1 MAGISG
7 EKCAPVDAYAGSA
20 APRRQPRRRQVADI
34 GTSASWSLKLLLA
47 ALCAVWYFELWPL
60 AAAPDKTIVTSDS
73 TSRDSVW
80 SQIKPSE
87 KLEWHPCFSAAQRCA
102 RLTVPM
108 DYHRPL
114 NESASHPKVHIAIVL
129 VPGHNRTDEPMSYGE
144 SPLLLNPGGPGGSGA
159 MFALG
164 SGQQIQG
171 VVGTDRDIIGFD
183 PRGIGAT
190 TPQANCFVADDWNGV
205 AGQNMALMNRL
216 TWEMSGH
223 DVGLVNSSN
232 VALSKLDVR
241 ARALAKLCQQVSD
254 ESGDG
259 SIFQYSSTPNVARDM
274 LSIVHAWDAWRESA
288 DETAKPA
295 QPHPE
300 SDEMNSNHDQSLQST
315 KGKLVYWGFSYGTL
329 LGATFAAMFPD
340 SVGRV
345 MLDGVVDADHYGEH
359 PRLALSRM
367 FSTCLLTP
375 LLVEPVWRDS
385 IVDSDAIFGKF
396 FSYCAEAEENC
407 AFYQKGDTPKNI
419 ESRYHDLLAKL
430 LREPKIVTNVGGNI
444 PAILNT
450 GDIRM
455 ILFQALYAPNL
466 AYPSVAQLLQAIYTD
481 QGLERWINP
490 LILGGL
496 CKNLSL
502 PIWPDDAQKAVM
514 CSDKRYK
521 LNETVPELEE
531 MFEEMSTISSFVD
544 VWMGVM
550 MGCNDWTIEA
560 KDPPMDWDDHPAR
573 KPAPINTSF
582 PVLFL
587 TNHLDPVTPLY
598 AALKMTRKFA
608 GASIVEQADGL
619 GHCTLACT
627 SMCTIRHIRAYL
639 NEGKVPRVP
648 DFGDD
653 SDKNST
659 PKWETCECQEKPW
672 RRVLPLAGPDGQLHN
687 QNADGDESL
696 LNGLSVEE
704 AQMMH
709 SWSQVR
715 HSFVEHKMNA
725 QFGQYQ
731 KLKRTVLGLPEWMT
745 VQHGKCSA
753 HHDAQ

>member
-1 MAGISG
+1 
-7 EKCAPVDAYAGSA
+7 
-20 APRRQPRRRQVADI
+20 
-34 GTSASWSLKLLLA
+34 
-47 ALCAVWYFELWPL
+47 
-60 AAAPDKTIVTSDS
+60 
-73 TSRDSVW
+73 
-80 SQIKPSE
+80 IKPSE
-87 KLEWHPCFSAAQRCA
+87 KLEWHPCFSGQQCA

-129 VPGHNRTDEPMSYGE
+129 VPGHNRTDDPISYGE

-190 TPQANCFVADDWNGV
+190 TPKANCFAADDWNGV

-216 TWEMSGH
+216 TWELSGH

-254 ESGDG
+254 ESGDD

-288 DETAKPA
+288 ETAKAA

-300 SDEMNSNHDQSLQST
+300 SDEMNSNHDQALQST

-329 LGATFAAMFPD
+329 LGATFAAMFPE

-345 MLDGVVDADHYGEH
+345 MLDGVVDADHY
-359 PRLALSRM
+359 
-367 FSTCLLTP
+367 
-375 LLVEPVWRDS
+375 VEPVWKES
-385 IVDSDAIFGKF
+385 IVDADAIFGKF
-396 FSYCAEAEENC
+396 FSYCVEAEEKC
-407 AFYQKGDTPKNI
+407 AFYQKGDTVEDL
-419 ESRYHDLLAKL
+419 ESRYDELLAKL
-430 LREPKIVTNVGGNI
+430 LQEPKIVTDVGGNI
-444 PAILNT
+444 PAILNA
-450 GDIRM
+450 GDLRM
-455 ILFQALYAPNL
+455 VLFQALYSPNL
-466 AYPSVAQLLQAIYTD
+466 AYPTVAHLLQAVYTD
-481 QGLERWINP
+481 QGLESWVNP

-496 CKNLSL
+496 CKDLSL

-514 CSDKRYK
+514 CSDKRYT
-521 LNETVPELEE
+521 LNETVPELEKT
-531 MFEEMSTISSFVD
+531 FEAMAATSSFAD
-544 VWMGVM
+544 VWMGLM
-550 MGCNDWTIEA
+550 MGCNDWAIEA

-582 PVLFL
+582 PLLFL
-587 TNHLDPVTPLY
+587 TNHYDPVTPLY
-598 AALKMTRKFA
+598 AALKMTGKFA
-608 GASIVEQADGL
+608 NASIVEQTDGL

-653 SDKNST
+653 DT
-659 PKWETCECQEKPW
+659 KWETCECHEKPW
-672 RRVLPLAGPDGQLHN
+672 ARVLPDGQLYS
-687 QNADGDESL
+687 QSSDGDESL
-696 LNGLSVEE
+696 LEGLSVEE
-704 AQMMH
+704 AHMMH
-709 SWSQVR
+709 SWSQFR
-715 HSFVEHKMNA
+715 QSFAEHKMNA

-731 KLKRTVLGLPEWMT
+731 KLKRTALGLPEWTT
-745 VQHGKCSA
+745 VQHEKCSA
-753 HHDAQ
+753 HGNAQ

>member
-1 MAGISG
+1 MVDTSG
-7 EKCAPVDAYAGSA
+7 EKCAPVDTDVGPQ
-20 APRRQPRRRQVADI
+20 APRRQPRN
-34 GTSASWSLKLLLA
+34 SASWTLKLLVA
-47 ALCAVWYFELWPL
+47 ALCAIWYFKLWPS
-60 AAAPDKTIVTSDS
+60 AAAPAHTSTKTPSSNT
-73 TSRDSVW
+73 RDSVW

-87 KLEWHPCFSAAQRCA
+87 KLEWHPCFYAGQRCA

-114 NESASHPKVHIAIVL
+114 NESADHPKVHIAIVL
-129 VPGHNRTDEPMSYGE
+129 VPGRNRTDDPLSFGE

-190 TPQANCFVADDWNGV
+190 TPKANCFAADDWNGV

-216 TWEMSGH
+216 TWELSGH

-254 ESGDG
+254 ESGDD

-274 LSIVHAWDAWRESA
+274 LSIVHAWDAWRDA
-288 DETAKPA
+288 AAETAKSA

-300 SDEMNSNHDQSLQST
+300 SDQMNSNGDQSLQST

-345 MLDGVVDADHYGEH
+345 MLDGVVDADHY
-359 PRLALSRM
+359 
-367 FSTCLLTP
+367 
-375 LLVEPVWRDS
+375 VEPVWRDS

-396 FSYCAEAEENC
+396 FSFCAEAEDKC
-407 AFYQKGDTPKNI
+407 AFYQKGDTPKDI
-419 ESRYHDLLAKL
+419 ENRYHDLLANL
-430 LREPKIVTNVGGNI
+430 LQEPKIVTNVGGNM

-455 ILFQALYAPNL
+455 VLFQALYSPNL
-466 AYPSVAQLLQAIYTD
+466 AYPAVAQMLQAVYTGH
-481 QGLERWINP
+481 GLERWISP

-496 CKNLSL
+496 CKDLSL
-502 PIWPDDAQKAVM
+502 PVWPDDAQKAVM

-521 LNETVPELEE
+521 LNETVPELES
-531 MFEEMSTISSFVD
+531 MFKDMSTISSFAD
-544 VWMGVM
+544 VWMGLM

-582 PVLFL
+582 PLLFL
-587 TNHLDPVTPLY
+587 TNHYDPVTPLY

-608 GASIVEQADGL
+608 GASVVEQTDGL

-639 NEGKVPRVP
+639 NE
-648 DFGDD
+648 
-653 SDKNST
+653 
-659 PKWETCECQEKPW
+659 EKSRACPISGTATIT
-672 RRVLPLAGPDGQLHN
+672 RKMTLTRSGRHLYN
-687 QNADGDESL
+687 TQNADNDDSL
-696 LNGLSVEE
+696 LEGLSVEE
-704 AQMMH
+704 AHMMH
-709 SWSQVR
+709 SWSQFR
-715 HSFVEHKMNA
+715 RSFVEHKMNA

-731 KLKRTVLGLPEWMT
+731 KVRRPVLGLPELTTT
-745 VQHGKCSA
+745 VRHEKCSA
-753 HHDAQ
+753 HRNTQ